1 MASPF
6 SRLAT
11 KWLAA
16 NLAVLTLLAISG
28 EIDRGVLAQES
39 STEIETTQKA
49 WYDLFDGKSWRG
61 WEEDRKEFWRIEN
74 DALVAG
80 SLDKRFPRNEF
91 LCTIDDFGDFEL
103 QLQYRI
109 EGTEGFV
116 NGGVQFRSQRI
127 ADHHEMTGYQA
138 DLGAGYDG
146 SLYDESRRNKFL
158 AQADPQVLQ
167 QALKKDDWNQ
177 YRIRAQGDRIQLWL
191 NEVQTVDYRETDPSI
206 PRTGRIAVQI
216 HGDGV
221 TKVQFRHLQLRK
233 LPTAPSP

>member
-1 MASPF
+1 MATAS
-6 SRLAT
+6 SRLAF
-11 KWLAA
+11 KCLMA
-16 NLAVLTLLAISG
+16 NLAALTFLAAAGWINRNVLS
-28 EIDRGVLAQES
+28 QEPS
-39 STEIETTQKA
+39 VVIETTQKA

-74 DALVAG
+74 EALVAG
-80 SLDKRFPRNEF
+80 SLDRRFPRNEF
-91 LCTIDDFGDFEL
+91 LCTLDEFGDFEL

-127 ADHHEMTGYQA
+127 ANHHEMKGYQA

-158 AQADPQVLQ
+158 AQADPQVLL
-167 QALKKDDWNQ
+167 QALKKDDWNH

-191 NEVQTVDYRETDPSI
+191 NEIQTVDYQETDSSI
-206 PRTGRIAVQI
+206 PSTGRIAVQI

-233 LPTAPSP
+233 LPAASTP

>member
-1 MASPF
+1 MVTTFP
-6 SRLAT
+6 RLAIPC
-11 KWLAA
+11 LVA
-16 NLAVLTLLAISG
+16 NLAVWIFLSVAG
-28 EIDRGVLAQES
+28 EGDRRVIAQEPS
-39 STEIETTQKA
+39 STIETTAKA
-49 WYDLFDGKSWRG
+49 WYSLFDGKSWRG

-91 LCTIDDFGDFEL
+91 LCTLEEFGDFEL
-103 QLQYRI
+103 QLKYRI

-158 AQADPQVLQ
+158 AVADPKVLQ
-167 QALKKDDWNQ
+167 QALKKDDWNH

-191 NEVQTVDYRETDPSI
+191 NAVQTVDYRETDPSI

-221 TKVQFRHLQLRK
+221 TRVQFRDLQLRK
-233 LPTAPSP
+233 LPTEPVP

>member
-11 KWLAA
+11 KFLAA

-39 STEIETTQKA
+39 STEIETTPKA

-80 SLDKRFPRNEF
+80 SLDQRFPRNEF
-91 LCTIDDFGDFEL
+91 LCTLEEFGDFEL

-158 AQADPQVLQ
+158 AVADPQVLQ

-191 NEVQTVDYRETDPSI
+191 NEIQTVDYREADPSI
-206 PRTGRIAVQI
+206 ARTGRIAVQI

>member
-1 MASPF
+1 MATPF
-6 SRLAT
+6 PRLASQC
-11 KWLAA
+11 LVA
-16 NLAVLTLLAISG
+16 NLAVWTFLSVAG
-28 EIDRGVLAQES
+28 GIDRELAGQEPPA
-39 STEIETTQKA
+39 TIETTAKA

-74 DALVAG
+74 GALVAG

-91 LCTIDDFGDFEL
+91 LCTLEEFSDFEL

-158 AQADPQVLQ
+158 AEAEAEVLQ
-167 QALKKDDWNQ
+167 KALKKDDWNH

-191 NEVQTVDYRETDPSI
+191 NEVQTVDYLETDPSI

-233 LPTAPSP
+233 LPTTPVP